1 MKAIHAEPMPIKTI
15 LQNYEFVIPE
25 YQRPYS
31 WDKDQCAQLW
41 KDLEAFLGG
50 DENRYFLGSIVVCP
64 PSQAEGVV
72 PNEKVLSV
80 IDGQQRLTTLL
91 LLLKTM
97 LNRVGTMSI
106 IGKMIYKLGPRSG
119 DPIESMEPSLE
130 SNVQPGDGRDDR
142 ADFYKIM
149 AGDSDSM
156 DRKNLFKVNYQCL
169 QEGFDEWFKGKKGDA
184 RQLENDIGRLLDKVT
199 MLLIRCESEKDALI
213 LFQTINDRGM
223 PLGDADIF
231 KAKIYNVVD
240 TKKRDDFI
248 ARWKD
253 MDNHDVLFRIFM
265 QISRAQGK
273 VVGNEIALR
282 KYMEEEHLNDVP
294 SLAKNWERIIDSL
307 ECCHWARTSKDKFV
321 MGGETHEAIYKEVL
335 RQCPHVYWEYPLSVY
350 LHKHAERDNNE
361 FYIPPDKKEEYI
373 ALMKNTIRYFFIRG
387 VVHGSIYAVRDT
399 ASRVCAAI
407 QHDGDYV
414 GAYEDSIADS
424 KNDLAELERKLNESD
439 CGRFRKGLV
448 VLAALLNG
456 EQNLAEFAD
465 FLGKRYDIEHI
476 LPRRW
481 RDYDGWDK
489 KSHEAHIGSI
499 GNLVPL
505 EMEINRGVGN
515 EWFPY
520 KRKWYQHS
528 SVQDAKDVRNL
539 LHWHPEDVK
548 TRQEESVAR
557 LLKFFKEFERV

>member
-31 WDKDQCAQLW
+31 WEKDQCAQLW
-41 KDLEAFLGG
+41 EDLEAFLGG

-64 PSQAEGVV
+64 SPQAEGAV

-106 IGKMIYKLGPRSG
+106 IGKMIYKLDSLSG
-119 DPIESMEPSLE
+119 DPMKSMEPSLE

-142 ADFYKIM
+142 ADFYQIM
-149 AGDSDSM
+149 AGKPESM

-169 QEGFDEWFKGKKGDA
+169 QEAVDEWLKGRGDA
-184 RQLENDIGRLLDKVT
+184 RQLESDIGRLLDKVT
-199 MLLIRCESEKDALI
+199 MLLIRCDSEKDALI

-223 PLGDADIF
+223 PLSDADIF

-248 ARWKD
+248 ARWND

-265 QISRAQGK
+265 QISRARGK

-282 KYMEEEHLNDVP
+282 RYMEEEHLNDAS
-294 SLAKNWERIIDSL
+294 SLAKNWERITDSL
-307 ECCHWARTSKDKFV
+307 ERCHWARTSKDKFV
-321 MGGETHEAIYKEVL
+321 MGGETDEAIYKGVL
-335 RQCPHVYWEYPLSVY
+335 HQCPHMHWEYPLSVY
-350 LHKHAERDNNE
+350 LHKHAEFANNA
-361 FYIPPDKKEEYI
+361 FYIHPDKKDEYI
-373 ALMKNTIRYFFIRG
+373 ALMKNTIRYFFIKG
-387 VVHGSIYAVRDT
+387 VVYGSIYAVRDT

-414 GAYEDSIADS
+414 GAYEDSIADG
-424 KNDLAELERKLNESD
+424 KNDLVELDKKLNESD

-456 EQNLAEFAD
+456 KQNRAEFAD

-489 KSHEAHIGSI
+489 KSHKAHIGSI

-520 KRKWYQHS
+520 KKKRYEGS
-528 SVQDAKDVRNL
+528 SVQDAKDLRNL
-539 LHWHPEDVK
+539 SHWASRGCQK
-548 TRQEESVAR
+548 AT
-557 LLKFFKEFERV
+557 ERVRRPLVEILQRI